1 MIPQHSNSL
10 LADQEI
16 LWHGTDSKELYQKNL
31 SRNRLQL
38 EQYNW
43 IDRPIT
49 YKFNSHGFRAD
60 KFDSTDPGV
69 MFIGCSHTLGVG
81 LPVESTWAHIV
92 SSELKLKNYNLG
104 IGGSSNDTAFRLVHY
119 WIDQLRPDLV
129 IFLSA
134 DRTRLELHID
144 DDQLYD
150 LSVWPIGF
158 PMIDNFTKSWL
169 SNDTNSNM
177 NYLKNTWL
185 LNNCAASII
194 SNMFMRKCRLFVQST
209 KQETYN
215 ITVKKHSVVLHLCFL
230 IDYDWCPGPSR
241 YFFINAKTGLGPFA
255 LWKCNNLY

>member
-1 MIPQHSNSL
+1 MIFRHSNSS
-10 LADQEI
+10 LANQEI
-16 LWHGTDSKELYQKNL
+16 LWHGTDSEELYQKNL
-31 SRNRLQL
+31 RRNQSHL

-43 IDRPIT
+43 IDRSIT

-144 DDQLYD
+144 DAQLYD

-158 PMIDNFTKSWL
+158 PIVDNFAKCWHN
-169 SNDTNSNM
+169 NDTNNNM
-177 NYLKNTWL
+177 N
-185 LNNCAASII
+185 
-194 SNMFMRKCRLFVQST
+194 
-209 KQETYN
+209 
-215 ITVKKHSVVLHLCFL
+215 
-230 IDYDWCPGPSR
+230 
-241 YFFINAKTGLGPFA
+241 
-255 LWKCNNLY
+255 

>member
-1 MIPQHSNSL
+1 MISRHSNSL
-10 LADQEI
+10 LANQEI

-31 SRNRLQL
+31 SRNRSLL

-43 IDRPIT
+43 IDQPIT

-60 KFDSTDPGV
+60 EFDSTNPGV
-69 MFIGCSHTLGVG
+69 VFIGCSHTLGVG

-92 SSELKLKNYNLG
+92 SSKLKLKNYNLG
-104 IGGSSNDTAFRLVHY
+104 VGGSSNDTAFRLLYH
-119 WIDQLRPDLV
+119 WIEQLKPSLV

-134 DRTRLELHID
+134 DPTRLELHID

-177 NYLKNTWL
+177 NYLKNTL
-185 LNNCAASII
+185 AIKQLCCEHNV
-194 SNMFMRKCRLFVQST
+194 KCV
-209 KQETYN
+209 QETVSTICAIDKARDLQHYGEKTQRG
-215 ITVKKHSVVLHLCFL
+215 IASMFL
-230 IDYDWCPGPSR
+230 NR
-241 YFFINAKTGLGPFA
+241 L
-255 LWKCNNLY
+255 